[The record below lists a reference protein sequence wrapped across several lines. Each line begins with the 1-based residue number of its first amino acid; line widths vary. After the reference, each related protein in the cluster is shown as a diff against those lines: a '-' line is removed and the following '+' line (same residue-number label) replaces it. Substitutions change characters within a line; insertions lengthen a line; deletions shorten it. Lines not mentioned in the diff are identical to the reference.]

1 MPDWTSNIRAF
12 SALAL
17 AAAALALAACGG
29 DDGGGDG
36 GSGASPTKAEFI
48 EQGDAICQEMYTQRD
63 PLEVQAAKAA
73 ERGDPDRAADVFEN
87 AAEITENRMDELGE
101 LPAPDGDGD
110 TVDDIVNDGKDS
122 AEAAKDAAE
131 AIRREDESALAE
143 ISNEGREATVAFNK
157 AAIDYGFLV
166 CGRGAQVTIG

>member
-1 MPDWTSNIRAF
+1 VLDRTSTRR
-12 SALAL
+12 ALAALFL
-17 AAAALALAACGG
+17 AAAALALAACG
-29 DDGGGDG
+29 DDGDGDG
-36 GSGASPTKAEFI
+36 SGGTLTKAEFI

-63 PLEVQAAKAA
+63 PLEVEAAKAA
-73 ERGDPDRAADVFEN
+73 QRGEPDRAADVFEN

-101 LPAPDGDGD
+101 LPAPEGDAETIDG
-110 TVDDIVNDGKDS
+110 IVGDGKDT

-131 AIRREDESALAE
+131 AIRREDEAALAE
-143 ISNEGREATVAFNK
+143 ISTEGRESTTAFNK

>member
-1 MPDWTSNIRAF
+1 MPDRTRTIRLLT
-12 SALAL
+12 ALGL
-17 AAAALALAACGG
+17 AASALALAACGG
-29 DDGGGDG
+29 DDGGDG
-36 GSGASPTKAEFI
+36 GSGDSPSKTEFI

-73 ERGDPDRAADVFEN
+73 EQGDPDRAADVFEN

-101 LPAPDGDGD
+101 LPAPDGDDD
-110 TVDDIVNDGKDS
+110 TVDDIVSDGRDS

-131 AIRREDESALAE
+131 AIRREDQSALAE